1 MQTAFNR
8 DSLQRSIEAQVAL
21 AALATNDDVRTM
33 NHELAALYRAQLAC
47 VMASEL
53 LAPVSAEQLFDQAA

>member
-8 DSLQRSIEAQVAL
+8 DSLQRSVEAQVAL
-21 AALATNDDVRTM
+21 AALATNDDVRGM
-33 NHELAALYRAQLAC
+33 HHELAALYRAQLAC

-53 LAPVSAEQLFDQAA
+53 LAPASAEQLFDQAA